1 MNPEN
6 TGKIERIIDLE
17 VKNALEWECDRLF
30 LTVLILSTGIYG
42 VRSHKVEYD
51 FLLLCFSIK

>member
-17 VKNALEWECDRLF
+17 VKNALEWEWYRLF

-42 VRSHKVEYD
+42 ARYHKVEYD
-51 FLLLCFSIK
+51 IL